1 MSFLLA
7 YVDPGL
13 VGVFFQSIY
22 AMLFGGA
29 AMWILRPWRWLR
41 GLGKSK
47 TESAAPAAG
56 PGEPEDQGGGSP
68 E

>member
-1 MSFLLA
+1 MPFIVA

-13 VGVFFQSIY
+13 VGVVFQSIY

-41 GLGKSK
+41 GLGKPKSRP
-47 TESAAPAAG
+47 ES
-56 PGEPEDQGGGSP
+56 PEESDHGDRGSP
-68 E
+68 AD

>member
-1 MSFLLA
+1 MLYLLA

-41 GLGKSK
+41 GLGRKPPAAA
-47 TESAAPAAG
+47 EAAPEGDEDASPAG
-56 PGEPEDQGGGSP
+56 
-68 E
+68 